1 MRYRKVKNNPHWI
14 RDVDS
19 GLLINTNVEEFN
31 KLKNEQRVNSTV
43 RTLKNDINN
52 IKDEMSELKSILKEL
67 TYGGNRTT

>member
-67 TYGGNRTT
+67 VERL

>member
-1 MRYRKVKNNPHWI
+1 KNNPHWI

-67 TYGGNRTT
+67 VERL